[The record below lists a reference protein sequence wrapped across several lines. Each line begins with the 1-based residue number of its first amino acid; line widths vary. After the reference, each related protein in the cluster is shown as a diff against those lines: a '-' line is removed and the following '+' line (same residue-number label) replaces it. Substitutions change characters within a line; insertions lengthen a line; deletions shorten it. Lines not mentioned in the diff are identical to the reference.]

1 MTRPIHAPTCLPC
14 AAAAINIIDLPVH
27 NYRIR
32 LIGKPLAYRRA
43 PRLAPGVVLIAIV
56 ATLGITASFP
66 GHKQEA
72 RQVFDSSKVS
82 LAAAMLDIGNYDGR
96 P

>member
-1 MTRPIHAPTCLPC
+1 MTRPILAPTRLPC
-14 AAAAINIIDLPVH
+14 AVAAINIIDLPVH

-32 LIGKPLAYRRA
+32 IGGQPLAYRRA

-56 ATLGITASFP
+56 AALGITANIP

-82 LAAAMLDIGNYDGR
+82 LAAAMLDIGNYDVR